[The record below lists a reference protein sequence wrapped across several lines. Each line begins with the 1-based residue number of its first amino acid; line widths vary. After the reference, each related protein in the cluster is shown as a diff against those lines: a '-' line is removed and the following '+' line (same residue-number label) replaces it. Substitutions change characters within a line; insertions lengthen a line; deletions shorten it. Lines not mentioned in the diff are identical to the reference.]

1 MTFLDEKKLKSA
13 GESLSVQIDNVFKLR
28 REFFDR
34 LILLNG
40 GTITLSLTVVGLLV
54 KAGRPLPTWR
64 FSLLAAWGC
73 FVVSLISS
81 ALRNWWEPSRLEALA
96 YSDHASAT
104 MESVSPSKD
113 TNTDKMMDFLKTMK
127 SQLEHHYG
135 QLNFMARWVRLASGV
150 ALWSM
155 VIGYV
160 LLALFVAVN
169 AGDLFRP

>member
-13 GESLSVQIDNVFKLR
+13 GENLAVQIDNVFKLR

-40 GTITLSLTVVGLLV
+40 GTITLSLTVIGLLV
-54 KAGRPLPTWR
+54 KAGRPLPIWR

-81 ALRNWWEPSRLEALA
+81 ALRNWLEPSRLEALA
-96 YSDHASAT
+96 YSDHASAA

-135 QLNFMARWVRLASGV
+135 QLNFMARWVRFASRV

-155 VIGYV
+155 VVGYV

-169 AGDLFRP
+169 AGGLFRP